1 MATRNPHSVPHT
13 RAREQ
18 MIIRHMPLV
27 TFVVGRMSGDGQ
39 RTLGLDREDAIGYG
53 LEGLIQAVDSFD
65 PSRGTSFASFA
76 IRRIRGAV
84 LDAIRKA
91 DPLPRS
97 VRKSAREIDQ
107 ATQELAVQLGRWPTH
122 RELAIRLGVS
132 PGELSSLQKN
142 SGSRFVSLEQA
153 LQDRAGDGSSVHEPA
168 DDDELGNPELAAE
181 FGASLEL
188 LRDALAQLPARDR
201 TILLMRYAEARPF
214 HQIGEAMGLSES
226 RVCQIHKRILATLRR
241 RLAQAMQDAA

>member
-1 MATRNPHSVPHT
+1 MATRNPNASRKTP
-13 RAREQ
+13 AREQ

-27 TFVVGRMSGDGQ
+27 TFVVSRMSGDGQ
-39 RTLGLDREDAIGYG
+39 RTLGLDREDAISYG
-53 LEGLIQAVDSFD
+53 IEGLIQAVDSFD

-97 VRKSAREIDQ
+97 VRRSAREIDQ
-107 ATQELAVQLGRWPTH
+107 ATAELAAQLGRWPTH
-122 RELAIRLGVS
+122 RELALRLGIS
-132 PGELSSLQKN
+132 PDELSALQKN

-168 DDDELGNPELAAE
+168 DEDELGNPESAAE
-181 FGASLEL
+181 LQASMAL
-188 LRDALAQLPARDR
+188 LREALRQLPARDR
-201 TILLMRYAEARPF
+201 RILLMRYAEQRPF

-241 RLAQAMQDAA
+241 RLSAAMEEAA

>member
-1 MATRNPHSVPHT
+1 
-13 RAREQ
+13 

-27 TFVVGRMSGDGQ
+27 AFVVGRMSGDGQ
-39 RTLGLDREDAIGYG
+39 RTLGLDREDAISYG
-53 LEGLIQAVDSFD
+53 IEGLIQAVDSFD

-97 VRKSAREIDQ
+97 LRKSAREIDQ
-107 ATQELAVQLGRWPTH
+107 ATQELAAQLGRWPTH
-122 RELAIRLGVS
+122 RELALRLGVS
-132 PGELSSLQKN
+132 PDELSALQKN

-153 LQDRAGDGSSVHEPA
+153 LQDRAGDGSSAHEPA
-168 DDDELGNPELAAE
+168 DDDELGNPEAAAE
-181 FGASLEL
+181 FQASMTL
-188 LRDALAQLPARDR
+188 LREALRQLPPRDR
-201 TILLMRYAEARPF
+201 RILLMRYAEQRPF

-241 RLAQAMQDAA
+241 RLSVAMEEAA